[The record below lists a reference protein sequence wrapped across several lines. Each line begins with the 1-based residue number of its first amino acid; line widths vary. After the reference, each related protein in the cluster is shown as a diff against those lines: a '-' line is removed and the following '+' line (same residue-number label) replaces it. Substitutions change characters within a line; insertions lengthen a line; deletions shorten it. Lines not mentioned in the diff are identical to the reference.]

1 MTDSVAG
8 TCDPAFREVRE
19 VFAASFADGQNRG
32 AAVAVFAGGRPVV
45 DLWGGVA
52 DERSGRPWLADTP
65 CVAFSCTKAVTATAA
80 LLVME
85 RAGTGPDEPVRRW
98 WPEFAAHGKHAVTVE
113 DLLTHRVG
121 LPAFDRPLTKFDA
134 ADPAAMAAELAGQA
148 PVWEPGTKHGY
159 HALTFGWLVGEL
171 VRRRTGRTV
180 PEFVRENFG
189 AELWAGPG
197 ELERAARLGFPPAD
211 QTTWRTDDLPDDTAV
226 RQAGGQSSSVSSR
239 TAGMEAVQR
248 LIEAYRDPDSLLMR
262 GSTNPA
268 GSYNDPTVL
277 AGGWPGSGMV
287 TTPRALA
294 RFYRELI
301 RGDLLRAETLRD
313 AVRERVRGPDEV
325 LALDSAFALGYMR
338 PSLNF
343 QLPKSA
349 RATAFGHP
357 GAGGSVGLGDL
368 DHDLAFAFIPNL
380 RRDGLAGDRRAYDLV
395 AAAYA
400 AV

>member
-1 MTDSVAG
+1 MTDSISG

-52 DERSGRPWLADTP
+52 DRRSGRPWLADTP

-85 RAGTGPDEPVRRW
+85 REGTGQEEPVRRW

-113 DLLTHRVG
+113 DLLTHRAG

-134 ADPAAMAAELAGQA
+134 ADPAAMAAELAGQT
-148 PVWEPGTKHGY
+148 PVWEPGAKHGY
-159 HALTFGWLVGEL
+159 HAVTFGWLVGEL

-180 PEFVRENFG
+180 PEFVREHFG
-189 AELWAGPG
+189 AELWAGPD
-197 ELERAARLGFPPAD
+197 EISRAARLGFPPAD
-211 QTTWRTDDLPDDTAV
+211 QMAWRTEDLPEDAAV
-226 RQAGGQSSSVSSR
+226 R
-239 TAGMEAVQR
+239 R
-248 LIEAYRDPDSLLMR
+248 LAESYRDPDSMLMR

-277 AGGWPGSGMV
+277 AGGWPGSGLV

-294 RFYRELI
+294 RFYRDLI
-301 RGDLLRAETLRD
+301 RGDLLQPETLRD

-325 LALDSAFALGYMR
+325 LSLESAFALGYMR

-343 QLPKSA
+343 RLPKSA

-368 DHDLAFAFIPNL
+368 EHDLALAFIPNL
-380 RRDGLAGDRRAYDLV
+380 RREGLAGDRRAHDLI
-395 AAAYA
+395 AAVYA
-400 AV
+400 AL

>member
-1 MTDSVAG
+1 MNSVAG

-85 RAGTGPDEPVRRW
+85 RAGTGPEEPVRRW

-113 DLLTHRVG
+113 DLLTHRAG
-121 LPAFDRPLTKFDA
+121 LPVFERSLTKFDA

-148 PVWEPGTKHGY
+148 PVWEPGAKHGY

-180 PEFVRENFG
+180 PEFVREHFG
-189 AELWAGPG
+189 AELWAGPD
-197 ELERAARLGFPPAD
+197 EIANAARLGFPPPAQMD
-211 QTTWRTDDLPDDTAV
+211 WRTEDLPEYPAV
-226 RQAGGQSSSVSSR
+226 R
-239 TAGMEAVQR
+239 R
-248 LIEAYRDPDSLLMR
+248 LVESYRDPDSLLMR
-262 GSTNPA
+262 GSTNPT

-277 AGGWPGSGMV
+277 AGGWPGSGIV

-294 RFYRELI
+294 RFYRDLI
-301 RGDLLRAETLRD
+301 RGDLLRPETLRD
-313 AVRERVRGPDEV
+313 AVRERVRGADEV
-325 LALDSAFALGYMR
+325 LALDSAFGLGYMR

-357 GAGGSVGLGDL
+357 GMGGSVGLGDL
-368 DHDLAFAFIPNL
+368 EHDLALAFIPNL

-400 AV
+400 AL

>member
-1 MTDSVAG
+1 MTDAIAG

-32 AAVAVFAGGRPVV
+32 AAIAVFASGRPVV

-85 RAGTGPDEPVRRW
+85 REGTRPEQPVRRW
-98 WPEFAAHGKHAVTVE
+98 WPEFAAHGKHSVTVE
-113 DLLTHRVG
+113 DLLTHRAG
-121 LPAFDRPLTKFDA
+121 LPAFDRPLTKLDA

-148 PVWEPGTKHGY
+148 PVWEPGAAHGY

-180 PEFVRENFG
+180 PEFVREHFG
-189 AELWAGPG
+189 AELWAGEG
-197 ELERAARLGFPPAD
+197 EISRAARLGFPPAD
-211 QTTWRTDDLPDDTAV
+211 QMTWRTDDLPEDSAV
-226 RQAGGQSSSVSSR
+226 R
-239 TAGMEAVQR
+239 R
-248 LIEAYRDPDSLLMR
+248 LVDSYRDPDSLLMR

-268 GSYNDPTVL
+268 GSYNDPAVL
-277 AGGWPGSGMV
+277 AGGWPASGLV

-294 RFYRELI
+294 RFYRDLI
-301 RGDLLRAETLRD
+301 RGDLLRPETLRD

-325 LALDSAFALGYMR
+325 LSLESAFALGYMR
-338 PSLNF
+338 PSMNF
-343 QLPKSA
+343 LLPKPA

-368 DHDLAFAFIPNL
+368 EHDLALAFIPNL

-395 AAAYA
+395 AAVYA
-400 AV
+400 AL